1 MPATMNLGG
10 AIEEETGKAN
20 KTLTVE
26 PVVIPEGTGGVLI
39 AVGGGRCAF
48 VPQHGKFIYVPYA
61 L

>member
-1 MPATMNLGG
+1 MNLGG

-48 VPQHGKFIYVPYA
+48 VPQDGEFLYGPYA